1 MLAYSAT
8 AFFRLPSF
16 EFIFKIEREDTC
28 FILEDIGS
36 QILGPIMGDR
46 FASIKVTINMW
57 DFKLRCLTK
66 IVVIISS

>member
-8 AFFRLPSF
+8 AFFWLPSF
-16 EFIFKIEREDTC
+16 EFIFKTEREDTC
-28 FILEDIGS
+28 FISEDIGS
-36 QILGPIMGDR
+36 QILGPLMGDR

>member
-16 EFIFKIEREDTC
+16 EFIFKTEREDTC
-28 FILEDIGS
+28 FISEGINS

-46 FASIKVTINMW
+46 FASIKDTINMW
-57 DFKLRCLTK
+57 DFKLRYLTK